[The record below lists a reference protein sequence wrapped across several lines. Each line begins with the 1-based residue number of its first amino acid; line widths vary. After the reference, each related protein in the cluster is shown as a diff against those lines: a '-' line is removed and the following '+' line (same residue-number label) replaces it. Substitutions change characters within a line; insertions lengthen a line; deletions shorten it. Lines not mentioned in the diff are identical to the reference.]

1 MLIPLHLIPI
11 PADEPAGLGD
21 PGHAWRGAN
30 SGLKIAAGL
39 HLGDIRE
46 LGLSVSGPTT
56 GGVQSAD
63 LMRFGQLMANAGIPL
78 QPPITALTGNVKLHL
93 VNQKTKL
100 DQELLENENN
110 QPVPL
115 LEESAKRLE
124 GKTTWLKIPREKIP
138 SFKQLQSWSLG
149 ATLYILN
156 TWWLMLIIYLLVF
169 RLLWKL
175 WRSATRRA
183 DDGH

>member
-1 MLIPLHLIPI
+1 MLIPVHLIPI

-78 QPPITALTGNVKLHL
+78 QPTRMLYDRIYAFDRLAEGAASSEPELYELAEQLFNDYQGAGEFIGL
-93 VNQKTKL
+93 V
-100 DQELLENENN
+100 
-110 QPVPL
+110 
-115 LEESAKRLE
+115 
-124 GKTTWLKIPREKIP
+124 
-138 SFKQLQSWSLG
+138 
-149 ATLYILN
+149 
-156 TWWLMLIIYLLVF
+156 
-169 RLLWKL
+169 
-175 WRSATRRA
+175 
-183 DDGH
+183 H